1 MIYITEDIP
10 EKLVG
15 ISSLFIYVD
24 NPNAEIEKFIKSL
37 GTYQHNEKTRE
48 IEVPTNQLA
57 KLLDFLV
64 YFDDVVFDALDYEE
78 PSNTRK
84 MVLNHKTS
92 PLKHQ
97 IQGIEYGLNNPKFL
111 LLDAPGL
118 GKTMQATYLAE
129 ELKAQEGIEHCL
141 VICCVASLRTNW
153 SREIDKHS
161 LEDCFLLGARFT
173 RTGKLVWDG
182 IPKRVEQLNQPI
194 KEFFI
199 ITNIESLRNA
209 KIIEAIKKGPNK
221 IGMIVVDEI
230 HKSSGYNSQ
239 QGMNLLELD
248 APHKVAMTGTL
259 ITRNPLSAYLP
270 LVWIG
275 KERKRSVTKYKNTYC
290 ELDPNTLGRILS
302 FKNLDILKN
311 ELSTCSLRRQIEVL
325 DCDED
330 KKLPPIKFIDEYLD
344 MDAKQKDFYDEFEK
358 ITDDVLSGQEERD
371 LKKNLKKECNLVK
384 KLHLSDQ
391 RALMVR
397 LIQASTCPNTLTT
410 LDIPSCKIDRAIDLI
425 EEIVDN
431 ESKVVVF
438 SSFKDPL
445 YTLKKRLKEE
455 KGLESMVATGDQ
467 NDQEINDSI
476 NDFQS
481 TNSKCKI
488 FLATPKKMGTGFT
501 LTEASYVIFLDLP
514 WNEVD
519 YSQAWGR
526 VHRIGCKHPVFVYNL
541 ICEDT
546 IDVAIS
552 KVVYRKGA
560 LSKYIVDDV
569 TDSAIMKAI
578 SNIVSDLKN

>member
-1 MIYITEDIP
+1 MIYITEDSP

-24 NPNAEIEKFIKSL
+24 KPSVEIEQFIKSL

-64 YFDDVVFDALDYEE
+64 YFDDVVFDALDYEQ

-84 MVLNHKTS
+84 MVIDHKTS
-92 PLKHQ
+92 PLEHQ
-97 IQGIEYGLNNPKFL
+97 IEGIEYGLNHPNFL

-129 ELKAQEGIEHCL
+129 ELKVQEGIEHCL
-141 VICCVASLRTNW
+141 VVCCVASLRTNW

-161 LEDCFLLGARFT
+161 LEDCCLLGARFT
-173 RTGKLVWDG
+173 RTGNLVWDG
-182 IPKRVEQLNQPI
+182 IPKRVEQLSQPI

-199 ITNIESLRNA
+199 VTNIESLRNA

-230 HKSSGYNSQ
+230 HKASGYNSQ

-259 ITRNPLSAYLP
+259 ITKNPISAYLP
-270 LVWIG
+270 LVFIG
-275 KERKRSVTKYKNTYC
+275 KERKRSVTKFKNTYC

-311 ELSTCSLRRQIEVL
+311 ELSTCSLRRTIDVL
-325 DCDED
+325 NQDED

-344 MDAKQKDFYDEFEK
+344 MEIKQKDFYDEFER
-358 ITDDVLSGQEERD
+358 IANGVEEGKAKSD
-371 LKKNLKKECNLVK
+371 LKKNLKKECDLVK
-384 KLHLSDQ
+384 LHMGDQ
-391 RALMVR
+391 RALMIR
-397 LIQASTCPNTLTT
+397 LIQASTCPSMLTT

-431 ESKVVVF
+431 ENKVVVF
-438 SSFKDPL
+438 SSFKNPL
-445 YTLKKRLKEE
+445 YTLEKRLKKE
-455 KGLESMVATGDQ
+455 KGLECIVATGDQ
-467 NDQEINDSI
+467 SDQEINNYI

-481 TNSKCKI
+481 ANSKCKI
-488 FLATPKKMGTGFT
+488 FLATTQKMGTGFT

-546 IDVAIS
+546 IDMAIS
-552 KVVYRKGA
+552 RVVYRKGA
-560 LSKYIVDDV
+560 LSKYIVDDAKDNV
-569 TDSAIMKAI
+569 VMKALGRM
-578 SNIVSDLKN
+578 VSDLKI

>member
-1 MIYITEDIP
+1 MIYITEDSP

-24 NPNAEIEKFIKSL
+24 NPNVEIEQFIKSL
-37 GTYQHNEKTRE
+37 GTYQHNEKTKE

-64 YFDDVVFDALDYEE
+64 YFDDVVFDALDYEQ

-84 MVLNHKTS
+84 MTIDHKTS
-92 PLKHQ
+92 PLEHQ
-97 IQGIEYGLNNPKFL
+97 IEGIEYGLNHPNFL

-129 ELKAQEGIEHCL
+129 ELKVQEGIEHCL

-153 SREIDKHS
+153 SREIGKHS
-161 LEDCFLLGARFT
+161 LEDCLLLGARFT
-173 RTGKLVWDG
+173 RTGNLVWDG
-182 IPKRVEQLNQPI
+182 IPKRVEQLLQPI

-199 ITNIESLRNA
+199 VTNIESLRNA

-259 ITRNPLSAYLP
+259 ITKNPISAYLP
-270 LVWIG
+270 LVFIG
-275 KERKRSVTKYKNTYC
+275 KERKRSVTKFKNTYC

-311 ELSTCSLRRQIEVL
+311 ELSTCSLRRTIDVL
-325 DCDED
+325 NQDED

-344 MDAKQKDFYDEFEK
+344 METKQKDFYDEFER
-358 ITDDVLSGQEERD
+358 IANGEEEGKAKSD
-371 LKKNLKKECNLVK
+371 LKKNLKKECDLVK
-384 KLHLSDQ
+384 LHMGDQ
-391 RALMVR
+391 RALMIR
-397 LIQASTCPNTLTT
+397 LIQASTCPSMLTT

-431 ESKVVVF
+431 ENKVVVF
-438 SSFKDPL
+438 SSFKNPL
-445 YTLKKRLKEE
+445 YTLEKRLKKE
-455 KGLESMVATGDQ
+455 KGLECIVATGDQ
-467 NDQEINDSI
+467 SDQEINNYI

-481 TNSKCKI
+481 ATSKCKI
-488 FLATPKKMGTGFT
+488 FLATTQKMGTGFT

-546 IDVAIS
+546 IDMAIS
-552 KVVYRKGA
+552 RVVYRKGA
-560 LSKYIVDDV
+560 LSKYIVDDAKDNV
-569 TDSAIMKAI
+569 VIKALGRM
-578 SNIVSDLKN
+578 VSDIQT